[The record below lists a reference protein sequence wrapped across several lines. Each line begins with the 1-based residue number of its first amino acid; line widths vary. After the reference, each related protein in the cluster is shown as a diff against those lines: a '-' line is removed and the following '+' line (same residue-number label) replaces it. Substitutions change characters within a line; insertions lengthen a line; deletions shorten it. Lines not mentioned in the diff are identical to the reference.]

1 MNFTN
6 ETSKVLRLLANAAV
20 LAASLTAGSA
30 LADGPRRVIGS
41 GTGTAGAM
49 TSSSVISWSWE
60 DTSITDPVVTPW
72 SEGSNTC
79 VYVLHSASDKTKQ
92 LRLSGT
98 STLPD
103 VPVELDN
110 GYPIRGIAT
119 SDKTYTFPQM
129 TVKEGNAGLLQSTY
143 STATFNGGYTI
154 EPGASLPL
162 TVWNTGNGAK
172 TANITFINSSTSYL
186 ASDADAVV
194 SYGYTVNAD
203 NVDSANGNTIDSTL
217 TIGIGDAS
225 AFEGKYVISDPP
237 KDKEWTNLVNNGYS
251 VRGHLKFVSATAF
264 GDPTS
269 VKADAVTLGDCA
281 YLSLG
286 TNVEQYATRGI
297 TVTAGKKGGIE
308 AASDLTLTAPV
319 TTGTGATFAKIGA
332 GTVTLDGDCTG
343 AAAMEVTEGTL
354 VLGALGS
361 FANGLAVTVKS
372 RATLVQN
379 KYVGNIAVTC
389 EEGGTHIVDVQYI
402 VPYSDATGASTP
414 LDFTAAVPALPL
426 SIRLSEPVEIASFAD
441 NGWTAKRITVARL
454 PAATTA
460 TAADFADATEKYCC
474 LPKTSFEIVNGD
486 GCKELVLVA
495 KPVVWSIAAFNDT
508 VNKDDTINGKA
519 GYWSYGNTAQSGYDY
534 LMTNWLARTGN
545 QYQTTSAA
553 FVGDSLTFCGNGEYQ
568 SLAMNT
574 PNADFGDATYCG
586 TVNLYYNNGSI
597 KGAGYTG
604 ITRGT
609 ATIADGATLRV
620 QTRQPTGAS
629 TIMTNRIAVAVSGEG
644 NLELTST
651 KLKSTNP
658 YYCVP
663 GGAPVYLT
671 GDNSGFSGKMTVT
684 CYGSPTESDGTTLHL
699 GQSASFGGAMTAA
712 TADGVLLEKYGFLM
726 PEQTMTLNA
735 ANRGI
740 TVTAGG
746 FDVPEGVSLTVS
758 VPLTVDGTAIKRGA
772 GELALS
778 GAATFA
784 SGATFAVKEGSVR
797 ALTDAAVAG
806 DFSFA
811 DGTTIVLDPDASL
824 VNGYFGNFAV
834 TGEGTPKV
842 TVAVDTTSAA
852 FSADGAATLPICTVP
867 ATAADLTGSFTLAK
881 VRGCSAE
888 IVKENVTVEGA
899 QCVRYSEHFSKSGT
913 VLYVR

>member
-6 ETSKVLRLLANAAV
+6 KTPKALRLLANAAV

-30 LADGPRRVIGS
+30 FGQSPRRMIGN
-41 GTGTAGAM
+41 GTNTAGNFA
-49 TSSSVISWSWE
+49 TAISWSAE
-60 DTSITDPVVTPW
+60 DGGAVVTPW
-72 SEGSNTC
+72 QTGSNDC
-79 VYVLHSASDKTKQ
+79 VYVLDPANSSHKITINKNDTF
-92 LRLSGT
+92 
-98 STLPD
+98 PD
-103 VPVELDN
+103 VPVELCN
-110 GYPIRGIAT
+110 THYPFRIAGGANRT
-119 SDKTYTFPQM
+119 LTFPQI
-129 TVKEGNAGLLQSTY
+129 TVKSGANVIVIPNSGGTMTL
-143 STATFNGGYTI
+143 NGGYTI
-154 EPGASLPL
+154 DTGATFALAAWNIGSGTQSENFTLIGSATSSLAGDGD
-162 TVWNTGNGAK
+162 T
-172 TANITFINSSTSYL
+172 
-186 ASDADAVV
+186 VV
-194 SYGYTVNAD
+194 SYGYTVN
-203 NVDSANGNTIDSTL
+203 DSKVQSGDTMASTTL
-217 TIGIGDAS
+217 TIGAGDAS
-225 AFEGKYVISDPP
+225 NFQGKYVVADPVW
-237 KDKEWTNLVNNGYS
+237 ESGSSTN
-251 VRGHLKFVSATAF
+251 VRAHLIFNSATAF
-264 GDPTS
+264 GDPSS

-286 TNVEQYATRGI
+286 ANVAQYATRG
-297 TVTAGKKGGIE
+297 VTIAAGKKGGVE
-308 AASDLTLTAPV
+308 AASDADWILTAPV
-319 TTGTGATFAKIGA
+319 TTETGATFEKVGA

-343 AAAMEVTEGTL
+343 VSAMEVTEGTL
-354 VLGALGS
+354 VLGAFGS
-361 FANGLAVTVKS
+361 FANGLAVTVKPG
-372 RATLVQN
+372 ATLVQN
-379 KYVGNIAVTC
+379 KFVGNIAVTC
-389 EEGGTHIVDVQYI
+389 EEGGTHTLQYV
-402 VPYSDATGASTP
+402 VPYNNATGVSTP

-426 SIRLSEPVEIASFAD
+426 SIRLSESVEIASFAN

-495 KPVVWSIAAFNDT
+495 KPVVWSIASFNDT

-519 GYWSYGNTAQSGYDY
+519 GYWSYGDTAQSGYDY

-553 FVGDSLTFCGNGEYQ
+553 FAGDSVTFCGSGTYQ

-574 PNADFGDATYCG
+574 PHADFGDATYCG
-586 TVNLYYNNGSI
+586 TVDLYYNNSSI
-597 KGAGYTG
+597 RGDGYTG

-620 QTRQPTGAS
+620 QTRQPADAS
-629 TIMTNRIAVAVSGEG
+629 TVIMTNGIAVAISGG
-644 NLELTST
+644 GDLELTST

-663 GGAPVYLT
+663 GGAPAYLG
-671 GDNSGFSGKMTVT
+671 GDNSGFSGKMIVT

-699 GQSASFGGAMTAA
+699 GQGASFGGAMTAA

-758 VPLTVDGTAIKRGA
+758 VPLTVNGPAIKKGA
-772 GELALS
+772 GELALG
-778 GAATFA
+778 GAATFS
-784 SGATFAVKEGSVR
+784 SGSFSVKEGSVR
-797 ALTDAAVAG
+797 ALSDAAVAG

-811 DGTTIVLDPDASL
+811 DGTTIVLDPGAGL
-824 VNGYFGNFAV
+824 VNGFTGTFAV

-852 FSADGAATLPICTVP
+852 FDADGAATLPICTVP
-867 ATAADLTGSFTLAK
+867 ETAADLTGAFTLAK

-888 IVKENVTVEGA
+888 LVKENVTVNGA